1 MPLVGAKS
9 VKSDIRLAF
18 QANVPTLGSPTSEN
32 RFYHHFAD
40 EKSKRTFSMKLFY
53 FVPKFRCN
61 FQMIHLKIAQHYFRY
76 CPDPEEAYSFLI
88 CSQRNGCLSCQQ
100 SLALVSLSSRTTI
113 YIAVL
118 GIWRL
123 LEADLRF
130 VGVFC
135 GQWFGYVLLSINA
148 KPLI

>member
-1 MPLVGAKS
+1 M
-9 VKSDIRLAF
+9 AF
-18 QANVPTLGSPTSEN
+18 LPVDDLESINTGIDLSGITDKWKYILPPFCRRKIQTYFFNEIV
-32 RFYHHFAD
+32 
-40 EKSKRTFSMKLFY
+40 LFCS
-53 FVPKFRCN
+53 KFRCN

-76 CPDPEEAYSFLI
+76 CPDTEEAYSFLI

-100 SLALVSLSSRTTI
+100 SLAFVSLSSRAI
-113 YIAVL
+113 VDKVVL

-135 GQWFGYVLLSINA
+135 EQWFGYVLLSINA